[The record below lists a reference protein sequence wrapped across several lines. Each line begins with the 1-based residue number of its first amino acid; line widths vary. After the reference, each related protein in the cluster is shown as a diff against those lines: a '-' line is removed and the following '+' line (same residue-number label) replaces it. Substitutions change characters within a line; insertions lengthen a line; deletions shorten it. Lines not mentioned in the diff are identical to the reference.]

1 MPLPNLTFL
10 HDVRHGFKV
19 KVSANLLDEVN
30 FRKSE
35 KAIVFLS
42 ELTVVISRFINHR
55 SIRSDNAVVE
65 LFVAA
70 IIEQIDSVSNY
81 ELPESVIVY
90 HQKVIIYAVY
100 VINSEENCN

>member
-1 MPLPNLTFL
+1 M
-10 HDVRHGFKV
+10 
-19 KVSANLLDEVN
+19 
-30 FRKSE
+30 
-35 KAIVFLS
+35 
-42 ELTVVISRFINHR
+42 
-55 SIRSDNAVVE
+55 E